1 MKTAPSLLL
10 PLAVFALVLALGMGE
25 VSAQAVAVAP
35 TDPTISVGQTQQFTA
50 AGIDTATAVEA
61 GVFHNCALMQ
71 DATVRCWGEND
82 YGQLGNG
89 VISSPPDTPNPTPV
103 PVVGLNGVAAV
114 TGGAFHSCARLPD
127 GRLRCWGRNSEGQ
140 LGDPATTDFAS
151 PTPVPV
157 TGITTATAVT
167 GGGYHTCALLQN
179 GSVWCWGQ
187 NDYGQLGNGTTA
199 PAGVPNSTPVE
210 VSGITTAV
218 SVSAGGFHS
227 CALLA
232 DGTVR
237 CWGQNDYGQ
246 LGDGSIIVPQTR
258 PPTPRPTP
266 TPVTVQ
272 GITTAVAMKSGIF
285 HTCALLRDGT
295 MQCWGWNDF
304 FQLGD
309 SSVPNASS
317 TPVTVRGVA
326 PAALAPGAEH
336 TCVLLPDATVRCWGD
351 NGFGQLGNGSPRG
364 IYPPSEAAGV
374 TGITT
379 AVAASSGAEHTC
391 VLLRDGRAQ
400 CWGRGLFGRLGDG
413 RDRNSPDG
421 DAFTPV
427 TVVGIGASWESS
439 DPTVATI
446 DATGMATARNPGF
459 TTITVTSGG
468 RGASTTLRVV
478 DQTTTPVTLAV
489 SRAGGGSGT
498 VTSGDGRIDCGSAC
512 RASYESGTIV
522 TLTATPGPGFTF
534 EGWTGGC
541 SGTAATCTVTVTADT
556 SVTARFG
563 VLNFTLTVNRE
574 GSGSVTSGDGRID
587 CGATCSAIYSN
598 GSQVTLRATPGFLY
612 FFVGW
617 SGGGCSGT
625 GPCTVTVRAD
635 TAVTA
640 RFRLLGLF

>member
-1 MKTAPSLLL
+1 MRTETSLLL
-10 PLAVFALVLALGMGE
+10 PPAAFVLVFALGLGE
-25 VSAQAVAVAP
+25 VSAQAIAVAP
-35 TDPTISVGQTQQFTA
+35 SDPTISVGRTQQFTA
-50 AGIDTATAVEA
+50 NGIDTATAVEA
-61 GVFHNCALMQ
+61 GIFHQCALMQ

-89 VISSPPDTPNPTPV
+89 VISSPPDAPNPTPV

-114 TGGAFHSCARLPD
+114 AGGGFHTCARFSD

-140 LGDPATTDFAS
+140 LGDPAFTDWAS
-151 PTPVPV
+151 PTSVPV
-157 TGITTATAVT
+157 AGITTATGVT
-167 GGGYHTCALLQN
+167 GGGYHTCAVLQN
-179 GSVWCWGQ
+179 GTVRCWGQ
-187 NDYGQLGNGTTA
+187 NDYGQLGNGTTT
-199 PAGVPNSTPVE
+199 PAAVPKSTPVE
-210 VSGITTAV
+210 VSRITNAV
-218 SVSAGGFHS
+218 AVSAGGFHT

-246 LGDGSIIVPQTR
+246 LGDGSIIEPQTR

-309 SSVPNASS
+309 SSIPNASS
-317 TPVTVRGVA
+317 TPVTVRGVS
-326 PAALAPGAEH
+326 PAALAPGDQH

-351 NGFGQLGNGSPRG
+351 NNFGQLGNGSARG
-364 IYPPSEAAGV
+364 IYPPADAVAV
-374 TGITT
+374 TGITA
-379 AVAASSGAEHTC
+379 AVAATSGAEHTC
-391 VLLRDGRAQ
+391 ALLRDTRVQ

-413 RDRNSPDG
+413 RDRNGPDG

-427 TVVGIGASWESS
+427 TVAGIGATWASS

-446 DATGMATARNPGF
+446 DANGLATARNPGS

-478 DQTTTPVTLAV
+478 DQPAVRVTLAI
-489 SRAGGGSGT
+489 SRAGSGSGT
-498 VTSGDGRIDCGSAC
+498 VTSGDGRIDCGSVC
-512 RASYESGTIV
+512 LASYERGTAV
-522 TLTATPGPGFTF
+522 TLTAAPAPGFSF

-541 SGTAATCTVTVTADT
+541 SGASATCTVTLTDDT
-556 SVTARFG
+556 RVTARFG
-563 VLNFTLTVNRE
+563 VLNFTLTVNRQ
-574 GSGSVTSGDGRID
+574 GSGTVTSGDGRID
-587 CGATCSAIYSN
+587 CGNTCAASYSN
-598 GSQVTLRATPGFLY
+598 GSQVTLRATPGLLY
-612 FFVGW
+612 LFVGW

-625 GPCTVTVRAD
+625 APCTVTVRAD